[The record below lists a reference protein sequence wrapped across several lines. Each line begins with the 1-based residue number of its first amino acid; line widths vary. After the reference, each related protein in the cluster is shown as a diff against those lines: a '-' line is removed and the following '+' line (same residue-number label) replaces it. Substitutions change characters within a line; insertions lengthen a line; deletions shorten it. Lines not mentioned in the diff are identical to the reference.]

1 VDAKY
6 ATNGWY
12 VGIRSDGLLKEI
24 SELLDESPGLKG
36 RQIANE
42 LGLDKSQVNSFLNKN
57 QDTFVKNS
65 NHEWCLIWT
74 QHAKIDFATGWIG
87 DKAFENAIDKLTCH
101 KDANKITFKF
111 GIDCKFLLIALARFL
126 ALANQ
131 LIANGK
137 DVVID
142 TAACPNTH
150 SFFSR
155 NGFFDYLSQSVT
167 CLPDRPAFSAAK
179 TYRDNSDTLVELGE
193 IAQPTQNKELVI
205 RLGDRFVEHSSSNYC
220 LAVKTVF
227 SELVGNVT
235 DHSESKIPG
244 LAGLQVYRP
253 YNKPKHIQ
261 TIISDSGLG
270 IATTLRTTL
279 QKEHPQLYAQF
290 SVETVENDI
299 ALVQK
304 AFTTGEVSRFGEGRG
319 LGFKSSREHASK
331 EKVIIVIRQP
341 TFSLA
346 LEYSK
351 GQLINVSEKLGL
363 VPITGTHIC
372 FDFYVDNF

>member
-1 VDAKY
+1 MGSYRRHSLLDI
-6 ATNGWY
+6 NG
-12 VGIRSDGLLKEI
+12 GNGLLRAI
-24 SELLDESPGLKG
+24 SDLLHHSPGMKG
-36 RQIANE
+36 RQIAKE
-42 LGLDKSQVNSFLNKN
+42 LGLDKSQVNSFLHKN

-65 NHEWCLIWT
+65 NHEWCLVRT
-74 QHAKIDFATGWIG
+74 QHVDIDFATGWI
-87 DKAFENAIDKLTCH
+87 DAKAFEAAISKLAYQ
-101 KDANKITFKF
+101 KDINKVTFRF
-111 GIDCKFLLIALARFL
+111 GVECKFLLIALARFL

-131 LIANGK
+131 LIASGK

-142 TAACPNTH
+142 TTACPNTH

-155 NGFFDYLSQSVT
+155 NGFFDYLSQSAT
-167 CLPDRPAFSAAK
+167 CLPDRPLLSAAK

-193 IAQPTQNKELVI
+193 IALPSQNKELII
-205 RLGDRFVEHSSSNYC
+205 RLSDRFVEHSSANYT
-220 LAVKTVF
+220 LAAKTVF

-261 TIISDSGLG
+261 TVISDSGLG

-279 QKEHPQLYAQF
+279 QNEYPKLYAQF
-290 SVETVENDI
+290 SEETVENDI

-304 AFTTGEVSRFGEGRG
+304 AFTSGEVSRFGKGRG

-331 EKVIIVIRQP
+331 EKVIIIIRQL

-351 GQLINVSEKLGL
+351 GQLINVSEERGL

>member
-1 VDAKY
+1 M
-6 ATNGWY
+6 
-12 VGIRSDGLLKEI
+12 L
-24 SELLDESPGLKG
+24 
-36 RQIANE
+36 
-42 LGLDKSQVNSFLNKN
+42 
-57 QDTFVKNS
+57 
-65 NHEWCLIWT
+65 
-74 QHAKIDFATGWIG
+74 
-87 DKAFENAIDKLTCH
+87 
-101 KDANKITFKF
+101 
-111 GIDCKFLLIALARFL
+111 
-126 ALANQ
+126 
-131 LIANGK
+131 
-137 DVVID
+137 ID
-142 TAACPNTH
+142 TTACPNTH

-167 CLPDRPAFSAAK
+167 CLPDRPVLSAAK

-205 RLGDRFVEHSSSNYC
+205 RLGDRFVEHSSTSYF
-220 LAVKTVF
+220 LAAKTVF

-253 YNKPKHIQ
+253 KHIQ
-261 TIISDSGLG
+261 TVISDSGLG

-279 QKEHPQLYAQF
+279 QSEHPKLYAQF
-290 SVETVENDI
+290 SAETVENDI

-304 AFTTGEVSRFGEGRG
+304 AFTSGEVSRFGKGRG

-331 EKVIIVIRQP
+331 EKVIIFIRQL

-351 GQLINVSEKLGL
+351 GQLINVYEERGL

-372 FDFYVDNF
+372 FDFYVDSF

>member
-1 VDAKY
+1 MLGI
-6 ATNGWY
+6 NG
-12 VGIRSDGLLKEI
+12 GNGLLRAI
-24 SELLDESPGLKG
+24 SDLLHHSPGMKG
-36 RQIANE
+36 RQIAKE
-42 LGLDKSQVNSFLNKN
+42 LGLDKSQVNSFLHKN

-65 NHEWCLIWT
+65 NHEWCLIRT
-74 QHAKIDFATGWIG
+74 QHVNIDFATGWI
-87 DKAFENAIDKLTCH
+87 DAKAFEVAIGKLAYQ
-101 KDANKITFKF
+101 KDINKVTFRF
-111 GIDCKFLLIALARFL
+111 GAECKFLLIALARFL
-126 ALANQ
+126 ALSNQ
-131 LIANGK
+131 LIVSGK

-142 TAACPNTH
+142 TTACPNTH

-155 NGFFDYLSQSVT
+155 NGFFDYLSQSAT
-167 CLPDRPAFSAAK
+167 CLPDRPLLSAAK

-193 IAQPTQNKELVI
+193 IALPSKNKELII
-205 RLGDRFVEHSSSNYC
+205 RLGDRFVEHSSANYT
-220 LAVKTVF
+220 LAAKTVF

-261 TIISDSGLG
+261 TVISDSGLG

-279 QKEHPQLYAQF
+279 QNEYPKLYAQF
-290 SVETVENDI
+290 SEETVENDI

-304 AFTTGEVSRFGEGRG
+304 AFTSGEVSRFGKGRG

-331 EKVIIVIRQP
+331 EKVIIIIRQL
-341 TFSLA
+341 TFSLV

-351 GQLINVSEKLGL
+351 GQLINVSEERGL

>member
-1 VDAKY
+1 MGSYRRHSLLDI
-6 ATNGWY
+6 NG
-12 VGIRSDGLLKEI
+12 GNGLLRAI
-24 SELLDESPGLKG
+24 SDLLHHSPGMKG
-36 RQIANE
+36 RQIAKE
-42 LGLDKSQVNSFLNKN
+42 LGLDKSQVNSFLHKN

-65 NHEWCLIWT
+65 NHEWCLIRT
-74 QHAKIDFATGWIG
+74 QYVDIDFATGWI
-87 DKAFENAIDKLTCH
+87 DAKAFEAAIGKLAYQ
-101 KDANKITFKF
+101 KDINKVTFRF
-111 GIDCKFLLIALARFL
+111 GAECKFLLIALARFL
-126 ALANQ
+126 AFANQ
-131 LIANGK
+131 LIASGK

-142 TAACPNTH
+142 TTACPNTH

-155 NGFFDYLSQSVT
+155 NGFFDYLSQSAT
-167 CLPDRPAFSAAK
+167 CLPDRPLLSAAK

-193 IAQPTQNKELVI
+193 IALPSQNKELII
-205 RLGDRFVEHSSSNYC
+205 RLGDRFVEHSSANYT
-220 LAVKTVF
+220 LAAKTVF

-261 TIISDSGLG
+261 TVISDSGLG

-279 QKEHPQLYAQF
+279 QNEYPKLYAQF
-290 SVETVENDI
+290 SEETVENDI

-304 AFTTGEVSRFGEGRG
+304 AFTSGEVSRFGKGRG

-331 EKVIIVIRQP
+331 EKVIIIIRQL

-351 GQLINVSEKLGL
+351 GQLINVSEERGL